1 MKAKLFTAVA
11 VCALIATAGAA
22 SAQQSVFA
30 AADLDVRAGPGP
42 DYPVVGIIEI
52 DSEATVLGCERASGW
67 CEVDAGGLA
76 GWVDADYLDGATA
89 QADVYINE
97 GPVDGV
103 VSGAIPETVIDPA
116 PPVITYIERNRYDP
130 VYLESEIA
138 VGEVLPETVD
148 LYEIPDYEYRYV
160 YVNDR
165 PVLVEPETR
174 RIVYVV
180 R

>member
-11 VCALIATAGAA
+11 ACALLATAGAS
-22 SAQQSVFA
+22 SAQTVFA
-30 AADLDVRAGPGP
+30 ASDLDVRAGPGP

-52 DSEATVLGCERASGW
+52 DSEATVLGCERESGW
-67 CEVDAGGLA
+67 CEVDARGLI
-76 GWVDADYLDGATA
+76 GWVNADYLDNAMA

-103 VSGAIPETVIDPA
+103 VSGAIPETVIDPG
-116 PPVITYIERNRYDP
+116 PPVITYIERNRYEP

-138 VGEVLPETVD
+138 VGGVLPDTVD
-148 LYEIPDYEYRYV
+148 LYEIPDYDYRYV

-165 PVLVEPETR
+165 PVLVEPDTR
-174 RIVYVV
+174 RIVYIV